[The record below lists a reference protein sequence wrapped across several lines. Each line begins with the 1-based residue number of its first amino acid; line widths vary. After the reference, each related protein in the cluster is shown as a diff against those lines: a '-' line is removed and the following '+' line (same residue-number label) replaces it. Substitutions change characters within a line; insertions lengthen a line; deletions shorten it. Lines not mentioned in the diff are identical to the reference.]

1 VGAVKGTASGKP
13 LEVGGGGGGGGDNV
27 VRVLSFKTLFFKDN
41 PLTVRI
47 TANNNIH

>member
-1 VGAVKGTASGKP
+1 
-13 LEVGGGGGGGGDNV
+13 
-27 VRVLSFKTLFFKDN
+27 LSFKTLFFKDK